1 MKTLYLQCNMG
12 AAGDMLTAALL
23 ELMPEPD
30 AVVEELN
37 GLGIP
42 GVEFVKEPMST
53 CGIGGTH
60 MSVLVHGEEE
70 SEEMFHHH
78 HEHEHDHEGH
88 EHGHGDHEHSHEDH
102 EHSHEEHEHSHE
114 EHEHSHEGHE
124 HDHEGHEHDHE
135 GHEHSHEGHA
145 HHHEHSCEEHDHH
158 HDHVHMHEE
167 HDHAHDHEHT
177 HDHDHEHTHH
187 HHHSSLH
194 DIEHIVCDH
203 LNLPEQ
209 VKQDVMAVYGL
220 IAEAESHA
228 HGVPVTE
235 IHFHEVGTMDAIADI
250 TAVCLLMN
258 RIAPD
263 QVIVS
268 PVHVGSGQVRCAHGI
283 LPVPAPATAYI
294 LNGVPIYGGAVK
306 GELCTPTGAAL
317 LKHFA
322 TRFGDMPVMRTE
334 AIGYGMGKKDFEVAN
349 CVRAILGE
357 TEDAGDTI
365 AQLECN
371 VDDMTAEEL
380 GFAMETILAAG
391 ALEVYTV
398 PVGMKKSRPG
408 TLLSVLCHEDQKEKL
423 VQVIFKNT
431 TTIGVREH
439 SCSRYT
445 LKRSFETVHTPYGEV
460 QKKVSSGYGVTRE
473 KYEYEDLAR
482 IAREQGMSLAEVKKQ
497 IL

>member
-1 MKTLYLQCNMG
+1 MKTLYLECGMG

-23 ELMPEPD
+23 ELMPDPD
-30 AVVEELN
+30 AVVAELN

-42 GVEFVKEPMST
+42 GVEFSKEAMSK

-60 MSVLVHGEEE
+60 MTVKVHGEEE

-78 HEHEHDHEGH
+78 HDHGTFEDCKETDENH
-88 EHGHGDHEHSHEDH
+88 QDQNHLDHSHAHVHSHESACPVH
-102 EHSHEEHEHSHE
+102 
-114 EHEHSHEGHE
+114 
-124 HDHEGHEHDHE
+124 
-135 GHEHSHEGHA
+135 
-145 HHHEHSCEEHDHH
+145 EEHDHH
-158 HDHVHMHEE
+158 HDHDHSCEAHEHH
-167 HDHAHDHEHT
+167 HDHQVVTGFDDTHHHEHT
-177 HDHDHEHTHH
+177 HEHYHDGHHH

-194 DIEHIVCDH
+194 DIKHIVCDH

-250 TAVCLLMN
+250 TAVCLLMHH
-258 RIAPD
+258 IAPD

-268 PVHVGSGQVRCAHGI
+268 PVHVGSGHVHCAHGI

-294 LNGVPIYGGAVK
+294 LNGVPMYGGAVK

-334 AIGYGMGKKDFEVAN
+334 AIGYGMGKKDFEQAN
-349 CVRAILGE
+349 CIRAMLGE
-357 TEDAGDTI
+357 TEDAGDSVL
-365 AQLECN
+365 QLECN

-423 VQVIFKNT
+423 VRVIFQNT

-445 LKRSFETVHTPYGEV
+445 LKRSFETVQTPYGEV
-460 QKKVSSGYGVTRE
+460 QKKISSGYGVTRE

-482 IAREQGMSLAEVKKQ
+482 IAREQGISLAEVRKSIAHK
-497 IL
+497 

>member
-1 MKTLYLQCNMG
+1 MKTLYLECGMG
-12 AAGDMLTAALL
+12 AAGDMLTAVLL
-23 ELMPEPD
+23 ELMPDPEA
-30 AVVEELN
+30 AVAELN

-42 GVEFVKEPMST
+42 GVQFSKEAVSK

-60 MSVLVHGEEE
+60 MTVKVHGEEE

-78 HEHEHDHEGH
+78 HEHHDHSHEHEHDHESACH
-88 EHGHGDHEHSHEDH
+88 EHHDHLHEHEDHEHAHEHTHEHEDHEHAHEHSHEHTH
-102 EHSHEEHEHSHE
+102 EHGDA
-114 EHEHSHEGHE
+114 GH
-124 HDHEGHEHDHE
+124 
-135 GHEHSHEGHA
+135 
-145 HHHEHSCEEHDHH
+145 
-158 HDHVHMHEE
+158 
-167 HDHAHDHEHT
+167 T
-177 HDHDHEHTHH
+177 H

-194 DIEHIVCDH
+194 DIEHIVCGH
-203 LNLPEQ
+203 LNIPEQ

-258 RIAPD
+258 KIAPD

-268 PVHVGSGQVRCAHGI
+268 PVHVGSGHVHCAHGI

-294 LNGVPIYGGAVK
+294 LNGVPMYGGAVK

-322 TRFGDMPVMRTE
+322 TRFGDMPAMRTA
-334 AIGYGMGKKDFEVAN
+334 AIGYGMGKKDFEQAN
-349 CVRAILGE
+349 CIRAMLGE
-357 TEDAGDTI
+357 TEDAGDSVL
-365 AQLECN
+365 QLECN

-380 GFAMETILAAG
+380 GFAMEMILEAG

-398 PVGMKKSRPG
+398 AAGMKKSRPG
-408 TLLSVLCHEDQKEKL
+408 TILCVLCHEDAKETL
-423 VQVIFKNT
+423 VRVIFRNT

-439 SCSRYT
+439 RCSRYT
-445 LKRSFETVHTPYGEV
+445 LKRSFETVQTPYGDV
-460 QKKVSSGYGVTRE
+460 QKKLSSGYGVTRE

-482 IAREQGMSLAEVKKQ
+482 IAREQGLSLTEVHKGIAHQ
-497 IL
+497 

>member
-1 MKTLYLQCNMG
+1 MKTLYLECGMG

-23 ELMPEPD
+23 ELMPDPEA
-30 AVVEELN
+30 AVAELN

-42 GVEFVKEPMST
+42 GVQFSKEAVSK

-60 MSVLVHGEEE
+60 MTVRVHGEEE

-78 HEHEHDHEGH
+78 HEHHDHPH
-88 EHGHGDHEHSHEDH
+88 
-102 EHSHEEHEHSHE
+102 EHEHSHE
-114 EHEHSHEGHE
+114 SACHE
-124 HDHEGHEHDHE
+124 
-135 GHEHSHEGHA
+135 
-145 HHHEHSCEEHDHH
+145 H
-158 HDHVHMHEE
+158 HDHLHEHE
-167 HDHAHDHEHT
+167 DHEHT
-177 HDHDHEHTHH
+177 HEHHHEHAHEHTHEHTHEHGDAGHTH

-194 DIEHIVCDH
+194 DIEHIVCGH
-203 LNLPEQ
+203 LNIPEQ

-250 TAVCLLMN
+250 TAVCLLMHK
-258 RIAPD
+258 IAPD

-268 PVHVGSGQVRCAHGI
+268 PVHVGSGHVHCAHGI

-294 LNGVPIYGGAVK
+294 LNGVPMYGGAVK

-322 TRFGDMPVMRTE
+322 TRFGDMPVMRTA
-334 AIGYGMGKKDFEVAN
+334 AIGYGMGKKDFEQAN
-349 CVRAILGE
+349 CIRAMLGE
-357 TEDAGDTI
+357 TEDAGDSVL
-365 AQLECN
+365 QLECN

-380 GFAMETILAAG
+380 GFAMEAILAAG

-398 PVGMKKSRPG
+398 AAGMKKSRPG
-408 TLLSVLCHEDQKEKL
+408 TLLSVLCHEAEKEKL
-423 VQVIFKNT
+423 VRVIFRNT

-439 SCSRYT
+439 ACSRYT
-445 LKRSFETVHTPYGEV
+445 LKRSFETVQTPYGDV
-460 QKKVSSGYGVTRE
+460 QKKLSSGYGVTRE

-482 IAREQGMSLAEVKKQ
+482 IAREQDMSLEEVRKS
-497 IL
+497 I

>member
-1 MKTLYLQCNMG
+1 MKTLYLECGMG

-23 ELMPEPD
+23 ELMPDPD
-30 AVVEELN
+30 AAVAELN

-42 GVEFVKEPMST
+42 GVQFSKEAVSK

-60 MSVLVHGEEE
+60 MTVKVHGEEE

-78 HEHEHDHEGH
+78 HEHHDHPH
-88 EHGHGDHEHSHEDH
+88 
-102 EHSHEEHEHSHE
+102 EHEHSHE
-114 EHEHSHEGHE
+114 SACHE
-124 HDHEGHEHDHE
+124 
-135 GHEHSHEGHA
+135 
-145 HHHEHSCEEHDHH
+145 H
-158 HDHVHMHEE
+158 HDHLHEHE
-167 HDHAHDHEHT
+167 DHEHT
-177 HDHDHEHTHH
+177 HEHHHEHAHEHTHEHTHEPGDAGHTH

-194 DIEHIVCDH
+194 DIEHIVCGH
-203 LNLPEQ
+203 LNIPEQ

-235 IHFHEVGTMDAIADI
+235 IHFHEVGTMDAVADI

-258 RIAPD
+258 KIAPD

-268 PVHVGSGQVRCAHGI
+268 PVHVGSGHVHCAHGI

-294 LNGVPIYGGAVK
+294 LNGVPMYGGAVK

-334 AIGYGMGKKDFEVAN
+334 AIGYGMGKKDFEQAN
-349 CVRAILGE
+349 CIRAMLGE
-357 TEDAGDTI
+357 TEDAGDSVL
-365 AQLECN
+365 QLECN

-423 VQVIFKNT
+423 VRVIFQNT

-445 LKRSFETVHTPYGEV
+445 LKRSFETVQTPYGEV
-460 QKKVSSGYGVTRE
+460 QKKISSGYGVTRE

-482 IAREQGMSLAEVKKQ
+482 IAREQGISLAEVRKSIAHK
-497 IL
+497 

>member
-1 MKTLYLQCNMG
+1 MKTLYLECGMG

-23 ELMPEPD
+23 ELMPDPD
-30 AVVEELN
+30 AVVAELN

-42 GVEFVKEPMST
+42 GVQFSKEAMSK

-60 MSVLVHGEEE
+60 MTVRVHGEEE

-78 HEHEHDHEGH
+78 HEHHDHSHEQEHDHESACH
-88 EHGHGDHEHSHEDH
+88 EHHDHLHEHEDHEHTHEHTHEHSHEHTH
-102 EHSHEEHEHSHE
+102 EHGDA
-114 EHEHSHEGHE
+114 GH
-124 HDHEGHEHDHE
+124 
-135 GHEHSHEGHA
+135 
-145 HHHEHSCEEHDHH
+145 
-158 HDHVHMHEE
+158 
-167 HDHAHDHEHT
+167 T
-177 HDHDHEHTHH
+177 H

-194 DIEHIVCDH
+194 DIEHIICDH
-203 LNLPEQ
+203 LNLPDQ

-235 IHFHEVGTMDAIADI
+235 IHFHEVGTMDAVADI

-258 RIAPD
+258 KIAPD

-268 PVHVGSGQVRCAHGI
+268 PVHVGSGHVHCAHGI

-294 LNGVPIYGGAVK
+294 LNGVPMYGGAVK

-334 AIGYGMGKKDFEVAN
+334 AIGYGMGKKDFEQAN
-349 CVRAILGE
+349 CIRAMLGE
-357 TEDAGDTI
+357 TEDAGDSVL
-365 AQLECN
+365 QLECN

-380 GFAMETILAAG
+380 GFAMETILEAG

-398 PVGMKKSRPG
+398 AAGMKKSRPG
-408 TLLSVLCHEDQKEKL
+408 TLLSVLCHEAEKEKL
-423 VQVIFKNT
+423 VRVIFQNT

-439 SCSRYT
+439 ACSRYT
-445 LKRSFETVHTPYGEV
+445 LKRSFETVQTPYGEV
-460 QKKVSSGYGVTRE
+460 QKKISSGYGVTRE

-482 IAREQGMSLAEVKKQ
+482 IAREQGMSLEEVRKS
-497 IL
+497 I

>member
-1 MKTLYLQCNMG
+1 MKTLYLECGMG

-23 ELMPEPD
+23 ELMPDPEA
-30 AVVEELN
+30 AVAELN

-42 GVEFVKEPMST
+42 GVQFSKEAVSK

-60 MSVLVHGEEE
+60 MTVKVHGEEE

-78 HEHEHDHEGH
+78 HEHHDHSHEQEHDDESACHEHHHDHEHIHEGH
-88 EHGHGDHEHSHEDH
+88 EHHHDHTHEHSHEHTHGHTH
-102 EHSHEEHEHSHE
+102 EHAHEHGDD
-114 EHEHSHEGHE
+114 GH
-124 HDHEGHEHDHE
+124 
-135 GHEHSHEGHA
+135 
-145 HHHEHSCEEHDHH
+145 
-158 HDHVHMHEE
+158 
-167 HDHAHDHEHT
+167 T
-177 HDHDHEHTHH
+177 H

-194 DIEHIVCDH
+194 DIEHIVCGH
-203 LNLPEQ
+203 LNIPDQ

-258 RIAPD
+258 KIAPD

-268 PVHVGSGQVRCAHGI
+268 PVHVGSGHVHCAHGI

-294 LNGVPIYGGAVK
+294 LNGVPMYGGAVK

-334 AIGYGMGKKDFEVAN
+334 AIGYGMGKKDFEQAN
-349 CVRAILGE
+349 CIRAMLGE
-357 TEDAGDTI
+357 TEDAGDSVL
-365 AQLECN
+365 QLECN

-380 GFAMETILAAG
+380 GFAMETILEAG

-398 PVGMKKSRPG
+398 AAGMKKSRPG
-408 TLLSVLCHEDQKEKL
+408 TILCVLCHEDAKETL
-423 VQVIFKNT
+423 VRVIFRNT

-439 SCSRYT
+439 RCSRYT
-445 LKRSFETVHTPYGEV
+445 LKRSFETVQTPYGDV
-460 QKKVSSGYGVTRE
+460 QKKLSSGYGVTRE

-482 IAREQGMSLAEVKKQ
+482 IAREQGLSLAEVRKS
-497 IL
+497 I

>member
-1 MKTLYLQCNMG
+1 MKTLYLECGMG

-23 ELMPEPD
+23 ELMPDPD
-30 AVVEELN
+30 AAVAELN

-42 GVEFVKEPMST
+42 GVQFSKEAVSK

-60 MSVLVHGEEE
+60 MTVKVHGEEE

-78 HEHEHDHEGH
+78 HEHHDHPH
-88 EHGHGDHEHSHEDH
+88 
-102 EHSHEEHEHSHE
+102 EHEHSHE
-114 EHEHSHEGHE
+114 SACHE
-124 HDHEGHEHDHE
+124 
-135 GHEHSHEGHA
+135 
-145 HHHEHSCEEHDHH
+145 H
-158 HDHVHMHEE
+158 HDHLHEHE
-167 HDHAHDHEHT
+167 DHEHT
-177 HDHDHEHTHH
+177 HEHHHEHAHEHTHEHTHEHGDAGHTH

-194 DIEHIVCDH
+194 DIEHIVCGH
-203 LNLPEQ
+203 LNIPEQ

-235 IHFHEVGTMDAIADI
+235 IHFHEVGTMDAVADI

-258 RIAPD
+258 KIAPD

-268 PVHVGSGQVRCAHGI
+268 PVHVGSGHVHCAHGI

-294 LNGVPIYGGAVK
+294 LNGVPMYGGAVK

-334 AIGYGMGKKDFEVAN
+334 AIGYGMGKKDFEQAN
-349 CVRAILGE
+349 CIRAMLGE
-357 TEDAGDTI
+357 TEDAGDSVL
-365 AQLECN
+365 QLECN

-380 GFAMETILAAG
+380 GFAMEAILAVG

-398 PVGMKKSRPG
+398 AAGMKKSRPG
-408 TLLSVLCHEDQKEKL
+408 TLLSVLCHEAEKEKL
-423 VQVIFKNT
+423 VRVIFQNT

-439 SCSRYT
+439 ACSRYT
-445 LKRSFETVHTPYGEV
+445 LKRSFETVQTPYGEV
-460 QKKVSSGYGVTRE
+460 QKKISSGYGVTRE

-482 IAREQGMSLAEVKKQ
+482 IAREQGMSLEEVRKS
-497 IL
+497 I

>member
-1 MKTLYLQCNMG
+1 MKTLYLECGMG

-23 ELMPEPD
+23 ELMPDPEA
-30 AVVEELN
+30 AVAELN

-42 GVEFVKEPMST
+42 GVQFSKEAVSK

-60 MSVLVHGEEE
+60 MTVKVHGEEE

-78 HEHEHDHEGH
+78 HEHHDHSHEQEHDHESACHEHHHDHEHIHEGH
-88 EHGHGDHEHSHEDH
+88 EHHHDHTHEHTHEHSHEHTHGHTH
-102 EHSHEEHEHSHE
+102 EHAHEHGDD
-114 EHEHSHEGHE
+114 GH
-124 HDHEGHEHDHE
+124 
-135 GHEHSHEGHA
+135 
-145 HHHEHSCEEHDHH
+145 
-158 HDHVHMHEE
+158 
-167 HDHAHDHEHT
+167 T
-177 HDHDHEHTHH
+177 H

-194 DIEHIVCDH
+194 DIEHIVCGH
-203 LNLPEQ
+203 LNIPAQ

-258 RIAPD
+258 KIAPD

-268 PVHVGSGQVRCAHGI
+268 PVHVGSGHVHCAHGI

-294 LNGVPIYGGAVK
+294 LNGVPMYGGAVK

-334 AIGYGMGKKDFEVAN
+334 TIGYGMGKKDFEQAN
-349 CVRAILGE
+349 CIRAMLGE
-357 TEDAGDTI
+357 TEDAGDSVL
-365 AQLECN
+365 QLECN

-380 GFAMETILAAG
+380 GFAMETILEAG

-398 PVGMKKSRPG
+398 AAGMKKSRPG
-408 TLLSVLCHEDQKEKL
+408 TILCVLCHEDAKETL
-423 VQVIFKNT
+423 VRVIFRNT

-439 SCSRYT
+439 RCSRYT
-445 LKRSFETVHTPYGEV
+445 LKRSFETVQTPYGDV
-460 QKKVSSGYGVTRE
+460 QKKLSSGYGVTRE

-482 IAREQGMSLAEVKKQ
+482 IAREQGLSLAEVRKS
-497 IL
+497 I

>member
-1 MKTLYLQCNMG
+1 MKTLYLECGMG

-23 ELMPEPD
+23 ELMPHPD
-30 AVVEELN
+30 AVVAELN
-37 GLGIP
+37 ELGIP
-42 GVEFVKEPMST
+42 GVEFSKEAMSK

-60 MSVLVHGEEE
+60 MTVKVHGEEE

-78 HEHEHDHEGH
+78 HDHGTFEDCKETDENH
-88 EHGHGDHEHSHEDH
+88 QDQNHLDHSHAHVHSHESACPVH
-102 EHSHEEHEHSHE
+102 
-114 EHEHSHEGHE
+114 
-124 HDHEGHEHDHE
+124 
-135 GHEHSHEGHA
+135 
-145 HHHEHSCEEHDHH
+145 EEHDHH
-158 HDHVHMHEE
+158 HDHDHSCEA
-167 HDHAHDHEHT
+167 HDHHHDHQVVTGSDDTHHHEHT
-177 HDHDHEHTHH
+177 HEHSHDGHHH

-250 TAVCLLMN
+250 TAVCLLMHH
-258 RIAPD
+258 IAPD

-268 PVHVGSGQVRCAHGI
+268 PVHVGSGHVHCAHGI

-294 LNGVPIYGGAVK
+294 LNGVPMYGGAVK

-334 AIGYGMGKKDFEVAN
+334 AIGYGMGKKDFEQAN
-349 CVRAILGE
+349 CIRAMLGE
-357 TEDAGDTI
+357 TEDAGDSVL
-365 AQLECN
+365 QLECN

-423 VQVIFKNT
+423 VRVIFQNT

-445 LKRSFETVHTPYGEV
+445 LKRSFETVQTPYGEV
-460 QKKVSSGYGVTRE
+460 QKKISSGYGVTRE

-482 IAREQGMSLAEVKKQ
+482 IAREQGISLAEVRKSIAHK
-497 IL
+497 

>member
-1 MKTLYLQCNMG
+1 MKTLYLECGMG

-23 ELMPEPD
+23 ELMPDPEA
-30 AVVEELN
+30 AVAELN

-42 GVEFVKEPMST
+42 GVQFSKEAVSK

-60 MSVLVHGEEE
+60 MTVKVHGEEE

-78 HEHEHDHEGH
+78 HEHHDHLHEHEHDDESACHEHHHDHEHIHEGH
-88 EHGHGDHEHSHEDH
+88 EHHHDHTHEHSHEHTHGHTH
-102 EHSHEEHEHSHE
+102 EHAHEHGDD
-114 EHEHSHEGHE
+114 GH
-124 HDHEGHEHDHE
+124 
-135 GHEHSHEGHA
+135 
-145 HHHEHSCEEHDHH
+145 
-158 HDHVHMHEE
+158 
-167 HDHAHDHEHT
+167 T
-177 HDHDHEHTHH
+177 H

-194 DIEHIVCDH
+194 DIEHIVCGH
-203 LNLPEQ
+203 LNIPDQ

-258 RIAPD
+258 KIAPD

-268 PVHVGSGQVRCAHGI
+268 PVHVGSGHVHCAHGI

-334 AIGYGMGKKDFEVAN
+334 AIGYGMGKKDFEQAN
-349 CVRAILGE
+349 CIRAMLGE
-357 TEDAGDTI
+357 TEDAGDSVL
-365 AQLECN
+365 QLECN

-380 GFAMETILAAG
+380 GFAMEAILAAG

-398 PVGMKKSRPG
+398 AAGMKKSRPG
-408 TLLSVLCHEDQKEKL
+408 TILCVLCHEDAKETL
-423 VQVIFKNT
+423 VRVIFRNT

-439 SCSRYT
+439 RCSRYT
-445 LKRSFETVHTPYGEV
+445 LKRSFETVQTPYGDV
-460 QKKVSSGYGVTRE
+460 QKKLSSGYGVTRE

-482 IAREQGMSLAEVKKQ
+482 IAREQGLSLAEVRKSIAHQ
-497 IL
+497 